1 MFLLLGAAHKSILSA
16 EPNAVLSNA
25 ESEFAD
31 LIIAA
36 DAELDSNDRAGAEQF
51 LLQGNQILNQNPGI
65 NTFLKGHFNK
75 VYGKFY
81 MAYDAAI
88 ALQYFNTAIS
98 QFSGNALEQAETK
111 MFIGIA
117 HYHAGNYT
125 IATSYFE
132 EAKAIFDSQGDM
144 QKSAQALNNLGVVA
158 FQQGNA
164 ETAVILCNRSL
175 SINNEIGNRVNA
187 DRNQHNL
194 AVFTGDSASQFYTLP
209 PVNSQERLGGTGTGS
224 GSTITTSGSGTVVVT
239 TPGG

>member
-36 DAELDSNDRAGAEQF
+36 DAELDSNDRIGAEQF
-51 LLQGNQILNQNPGI
+51 LLQGNQILSQNPGI
-65 NTFLKGHFNK
+65 NNFLKGHFNK

-88 ALQYFNTAIS
+88 ALQYFNTAMT
-98 QFSGNALEQAETK
+98 QFSENVLEQAETK

-117 HYHAGNYT
+117 YYHAGNYT
-125 IATSYFE
+125 VSKSYFE

-144 QKSAQALNNLGVVA
+144 SKSAQVLNNLGVVA
-158 FQQGNA
+158 FRQGNA
-164 ETAVILCNRSL
+164 EAAVILCNSSL
-175 SINNEIGNRVNA
+175 NINNQIGNRVNA
-187 DRNQHNL
+187 SRNQHNL
-194 AVFTGDSASQFYTLP
+194 AVFTGNAASEFYTLP
-209 PVNSQERLGGTGTGS
+209 SSLLERLGGTGTGS